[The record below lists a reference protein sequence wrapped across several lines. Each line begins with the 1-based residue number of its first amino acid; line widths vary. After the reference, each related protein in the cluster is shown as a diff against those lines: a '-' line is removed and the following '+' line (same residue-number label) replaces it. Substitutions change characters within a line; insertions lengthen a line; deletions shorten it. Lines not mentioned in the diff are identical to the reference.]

1 MDLTD
6 QPKPVFYV
14 PYLESP
20 QSTLAFVIRTAKDPS
35 SIVSALRERILAIDP
50 NQSVYNIR
58 TMDQVFSNSIESSR
72 LNMLV
77 LSIFAGIATLVA
89 LVGIYGVISYSVNQR
104 SQEIGIR
111 LALGAGRSK
120 ITVMILR
127 HALLLVSIGIGLGL
141 LMAAGLV
148 RFLDGLL
155 YEVKPFDITVFIA
168 VVVLLSATA
177 MFTSFLSALR
187 AGRIDPYTSLRYQ

>member
-1 MDLTD
+1 VDLTD